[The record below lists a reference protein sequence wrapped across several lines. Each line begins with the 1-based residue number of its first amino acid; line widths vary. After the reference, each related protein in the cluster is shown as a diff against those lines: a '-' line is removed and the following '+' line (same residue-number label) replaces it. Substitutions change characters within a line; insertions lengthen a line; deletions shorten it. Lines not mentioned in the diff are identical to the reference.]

1 MEFGYRPTPCAQ
13 DGENAGKESQKWGIK
28 PGGYELSLAT
38 LKDALQRTK
47 DFTANP

>member
-1 MEFGYRPTPCAQ
+1 MELCYHPTPHTQ
-13 DGENAGKESQKWGIK
+13 NGENDGKASQKWGIK
-28 PGGYELSLAT
+28 HGGYELSLAA